1 MNALF
6 RKELRQ
12 TRRFLLRDNVRFMGI
27 VRGAVPLAKTI
38 NRWPACL
45 FFLFAGISSATAE
58 ESVTLQAIEVQGSG
72 QGDNL
77 PPLQQT
83 PLADKTGT
91 KIEDLPQS
99 VQIVPAVTVREQGGT
114 NLDAAIR
121 NVSGV
126 SQGGGDGFGFAERFL
141 IRGLNPQIYSDGVS
155 EGDQRN
161 GIQQSIN
168 GVDHIEV
175 IKGPGSALLGSG
187 PPGGS
192 INIVHLL
199 PLPALAYGVST
210 QFGTFNTTTTNL
222 YATGPTTVPGLNFR
236 VDGLVQHT
244 DGFRALKK
252 GDYEVRPVLSW
263 DLNGHLISLSVDER
277 HLTAVPDPAGIVYFN
292 HTPADV
298 SRDTKYST
306 PFGSVTQ
313 DYIRTTLNDAW
324 AAADFVTINNHLSYM
339 HRTSSILRNGDGSVA
354 TGLSETGRQLRD
366 QYDRFD
372 DLDYQLEPVWKFHT
386 ADIGHTLLTG
396 FEARRQALFANRSTA
411 DLPLIGNIFLPV
423 IPETSIAG
431 LNFLQDARHSGFT
444 DYLRATYLSAYA
456 ADQID
461 VTDKLK
467 VRLTGRFDHWDTDL
481 TPQTFVPGRIFE
493 GSQVFLP
500 GVTYSRLDNPLSWS
514 AGALYHILPG
524 VSPFVGVSESNFANF
539 SSEATSAAI
548 HDPENAL
555 QLEAGL
561 KVAVL
566 DERVTFTVAGFNV
579 QRNNVFTLVGDN
591 FVFDN
596 QRTRGV
602 ELDAQFQVTPQWK
615 VLANAT
621 AQSAVLTSKP
631 SAPAA
636 TGNQPIGVPSHIANL
651 WTTYDFAIGDI
662 KGFKIGVGASYRDKI
677 FADAANTTWV
687 PAYVLFD
694 SVLSYTQPTWDMSI
708 GIKNISDRRYFV
720 NANGAG
726 AFVGEPRTV
735 FAKAAIHF

>member
-99 VQIVPAVTVREQGGT
+99 VQIVPAVTVTEQGGT

-175 IKGPGSALLGSG
+175 IEGPGSALLGSG
-187 PPGGS
+187 PPGGA

-199 PLPALAYGVST
+199 PLPALAYGAST

-292 HTPADV
+292 HMPADV
-298 SRDTKYST
+298 SRETKYST

-354 TGLSETGRQLRD
+354 TDSPRPDVSYGINMTG
-366 QYDRFD
+366 
-372 DLDYQLEPVWKFHT
+372 
-386 ADIGHTLLTG
+386 
-396 FEARRQALFANRSTA
+396 ST
-411 DLPLIGNIFLPV
+411 IWI
-423 IPETSIAG
+423 I
-431 LNFLQDARHSGFT
+431 
-444 DYLRATYLSAYA
+444 
-456 ADQID
+456 
-461 VTDKLK
+461 
-467 VRLTGRFDHWDTDL
+467 
-481 TPQTFVPGRIFE
+481 
-493 GSQVFLP
+493 
-500 GVTYSRLDNPLSWS
+500 SWS
-514 AGALYHILPG
+514 RCGNSTPPILDIHC
-524 VSPFVGVSESNFANF
+524 SPASRR
-539 SSEATSAAI
+539 AARLCLPI
-548 HDPENAL
+548 
-555 QLEAGL
+555 
-561 KVAVL
+561 
-566 DERVTFTVAGFNV
+566 
-579 QRNNVFTLVGDN
+579 
-591 FVFDN
+591 
-596 QRTRGV
+596 
-602 ELDAQFQVTPQWK
+602 
-615 VLANAT
+615 
-621 AQSAVLTSKP
+621 
-631 SAPAA
+631 AP
-636 TGNQPIGVPSHIANL
+636 
-651 WTTYDFAIGDI
+651 
-662 KGFKIGVGASYRDKI
+662 R
-677 FADAANTTWV
+677 
-687 PAYVLFD
+687 
-694 SVLSYTQPTWDMSI
+694 PTC
-708 GIKNISDRRYFV
+708 R
-720 NANGAG
+720 
-726 AFVGEPRTV
+726 
-735 FAKAAIHF
+735 